1 MLSSVRVVVVVVD
14 VVVVVAAAAATAVCC
29 CCVHLRKIHAAYS
42 QNLFASPR
50 ARRLP
55 PARHRVPVGQRL
67 RHCLQRLSR
76 CVVVMAF
83 FCLHAHSTCSFSVL
97 CVCARAVCVPCV
109 CVVCNAVACPAQARP
124 APPLPRVLSRASF
137 AVVWCVVPAL
147 VCSWLR
153 CLCD

>member
-1 MLSSVRVVVVVVD
+1 MLSSVRVVVVD
-14 VVVVVAAAAATAVCC
+14 DDVVVAAAAAATAATAVCC

-97 CVCARAVCVPCV
+97 CVCARGVCAMRLCCV
-109 CVVCNAVACPAQARP
+109 
-124 APPLPRVLSRASF
+124 
-137 AVVWCVVPAL
+137 
-147 VCSWLR
+147 
-153 CLCD
+153 